1 LSTSAGSEPR
11 DAMTTNKPI
20 PAGLTSL
27 ADFRPSAA
35 PEQMEPAPVRAI
47 AEAHGFVERNPVTP
61 RKRRKGVDEPTH
73 SFTARV
79 TVRSANAFIEWCE
92 QERMSYREG
101 FDRLVGLIDRAR
113 Q

>member
-1 LSTSAGSEPR
+1 MTSI
-11 DAMTTNKPI
+11 KPI
-20 PAGLTSL
+20 PAGLSSL

-35 PEQMEPAPVRAI
+35 AEAEEAVPVRAI

-61 RKRRKGVDEPTH
+61 RKRKKGAEEPMH

-92 QERMSYREG
+92 RERMSYREG
-101 FDRLVGLIDRAR
+101 FDRLVALIDRA
-113 Q
+113 